1 MGGGSHTARV
11 FVAEDHPL
19 YRDGIVEAIRRRPDL
34 ELIGWSAD
42 GREALAR
49 IQELEP
55 DVAVV
60 DVKLPSLSGIGI
72 VTALHDSRSP
82 TKALVLSA
90 YTEPPI
96 VFDAVQAGARGYVTK
111 DSDRDVICDAI
122 AAVANGRSFFSE
134 DIHHCLAGEIRG
146 RRDDQRPKLTDR
158 EREVLQ
164 LASEG
169 WNGPEIARKLFL
181 SPATV
186 KTHLANIY
194 DKLEVPDRASA
205 VAKALR
211 EGVLQ

>member
-1 MGGGSHTARV
+1 MGGGLNTARV

-19 YRDGIVEAIRRRPDL
+19 YRDGIIEAVRRRPDL
-34 ELIGWSAD
+34 ELAGWSSD
-42 GREALAR
+42 GRDALAR

-55 DVAVV
+55 DVAVL
-60 DVKLPSLSGIGI
+60 DVKLPSLNGIGI
-72 VTALHDSRSP
+72 VTALHDTKSR
-82 TKALVLSA
+82 TRTVVLSA

-96 VFDAVQAGARGYVTK
+96 VFEAVQAGANAYVTK

-122 AAVANGRSFFSE
+122 AAVHQGRSFFSE

-146 RRDDQRPKLTDR
+146 RRDDQRPKLTGR

-181 SPATV
+181 SRATV
-186 KTHLANIY
+186 KTHLSNIY